1 MRGQSLSRTGILI
14 EALKKYR
21 TVWIVYITL
30 RQILYIARL
39 GITMRSIGSNL
50 INLLEV
56 VGGLVMLLIQAVL
69 TIPRPPYMIRELIR
83 QMMVVGWN
91 SIPLIAAILGFIGM
105 ITILELN
112 FQLSRVIHSIEY
124 VPGFAGILMFR
135 EFGPTVVAAMVA
147 AKVGAGYA
155 AEVGGMKITEQIDAL
170 EMLSINPVQYLV
182 QPRLIACVAM
192 QVCLSVFGVAV
203 AFFMGYLISMSHF
216 NFQQYLATMNRFV
229 EIQDFGNLIIK
240 ALVLGMVVPI
250 VSCWYG
256 FRASGGA
263 KGVGDATTRAV
274 VTSILIIILLDF
286 TLTTIADRIV
296 EVVFEV

>member
-1 MRGQSLSRTGILI
+1 MYEKFVQL
-14 EALKKYR
+14 LKRYR
-21 TVWIVYITL
+21 TLWVIYVTL
-30 RQILYIARL
+30 AQILYIARL
-39 GITMRSIGSNL
+39 GITFQSIGEQL
-50 INLLEV
+50 IRLLEI
-56 VGGLVMLLIQAVL
+56 VGGITMLLVRTVL
-69 TIPRPPYMIRELIR
+69 TIPRPPYRIRELIR

-91 SIPLIAAILGFIGM
+91 SIPLIAAILGFMGM

-112 FQLSRVIHSIEY
+112 FQLGRVIHSIEY
-124 VPGFAGILMFR
+124 VPGFAGVLMFR
-135 EFGPTVVAAMVA
+135 EFGPTVVAAMIA

-155 AEVGGMKITEQIDAL
+155 AEVGSMKITEQIDAL
-170 EMLSINPVQYLV
+170 EMLSVNPVQYIV
-182 QPRLIACVAM
+182 QPRLLACVGM

-203 AFFMGYLISMSHF
+203 AFFTGYLTSLSRF

-229 EIQDFGNLIIK
+229 EFEDFGNLFVK

-256 FRASGGA
+256 FRARGGA
-263 KGVGDATTRAV
+263 KGVGEATTKAV

-296 EVVFEV
+296 DVVFEI